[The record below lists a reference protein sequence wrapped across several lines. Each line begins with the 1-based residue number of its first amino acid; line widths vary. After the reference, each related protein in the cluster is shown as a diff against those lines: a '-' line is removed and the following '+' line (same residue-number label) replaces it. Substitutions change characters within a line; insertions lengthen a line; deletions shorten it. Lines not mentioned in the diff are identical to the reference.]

1 MLAVDIGS
9 TVEHTMTAIT
19 SSTALWYASRATGV
33 VSLLLLSL
41 VVMLGILVNRQGRLP
56 GLPSFAVT
64 GLHRSLSLLSVLFI
78 AVHVAT
84 AVIDP
89 FVSIGLAAVV
99 IPFVSAY
106 QPFWLGLGA
115 VALDLIIALILT
127 SLARAHIP
135 HRIWRGIHW
144 LAYAA
149 WPVALVHG
157 YGVSPDLRNGGLWL
171 MTIGCTLAVG
181 AAGLWR
187 LAGTAREVPRAERA
201 AAALASIRRPAGRF
215 TRDEPGQ
222 AAQPGSG
229 RMAHQVRVGNGGAR

>member
-1 MLAVDIGS
+1 MLAGDIGS
-9 TVEHTMTAIT
+9 TVEYAMTAIT

-56 GLPSFAVT
+56 GLPSFAVS

-99 IPFVSAY
+99 IPFVSPY
-106 QPFWLGLGA
+106 EPFWLGLGA
-115 VALDLIIALILT
+115 VALDLIIALTLT
-127 SLARAHIP
+127 SLARAHIS
-135 HRIWRGIHW
+135 RRAWRGIHW

-149 WPVALVHG
+149 WPVALAHG
-157 YGVSPDLRNGGLWL
+157 LGSSPDLRSGGLWL
-171 MTIGCTLAVG
+171 LTIGCALAVG

-187 LAGTAREVPRAERA
+187 LADTARQVPRAERA
-201 AAALASIRRPAGRF
+201 AAALASIRRAAGP
-215 TRDEPGQ
+215 TGRDEPGQ
-222 AAQPGSG
+222 AAQAGPGSV
-229 RMAHQVRVGNGGAR
+229 AHQVRAGNGGAR

>member
-1 MLAVDIGS
+1 
-9 TVEHTMTAIT
+9 MTAIT
-19 SSTALWYASRATGV
+19 GSTALWYASRATGV

-84 AVIDP
+84 AIIDP
-89 FVSIGLAAVV
+89 YVSIGLAAVV

-106 QPFWLGLGA
+106 MPFWLGLGA
-115 VALDLIIALILT
+115 VALDLIAALILT
-127 SLARAHIP
+127 SLARAHIS
-135 HRIWRGIHW
+135 RRTWRGIHW

-149 WPVALVHG
+149 WPVALVHSIG
-157 YGVSPDLRNGGLWL
+157 SSPDLRSGGLL
-171 MTIGCTLAVG
+171 MVAIGSALAVA

-187 LAGTAREVPRAERA
+187 VTAKAREVPRAERA
-201 AAALASIRRPAGRF
+201 AYVLAGIQRRAHPTTRAG
-215 TRDEPGQ
+215 
-222 AAQPGSG
+222 
-229 RMAHQVRVGNGGAR
+229 HGGAR

>member
-1 MLAVDIGS
+1 MLLHNIRS
-9 TVEHTMTAIT
+9 TMESSMTAIT
-19 SSTALWYASRATGV
+19 GSTALWYASRATGL

-84 AVIDP
+84 AIIDP
-89 FVSIGLAAVV
+89 YVSIGLAAVV

-106 QPFWLGLGA
+106 MPFWLGLGA
-115 VALDLIIALILT
+115 VALDLIAALILT
-127 SLARAHIP
+127 SLARAHMS
-135 HRIWRGIHW
+135 RRTWRGIHW

-157 YGVSPDLRNGGLWL
+157 IGSSPDLRSGGLL
-171 MTIGCTLAVG
+171 LVAIGSALAVA

-187 LAGTAREVPRAERA
+187 VTAKAREVPRAERA
-201 AAALASIRRPAGRF
+201 AQVLAGIQRQAHRARAG
-215 TRDEPGQ
+215 
-222 AAQPGSG
+222 
-229 RMAHQVRVGNGGAR
+229 HGGAR

>member
-1 MLAVDIGS
+1 M
-9 TVEHTMTAIT
+9 EHPMNAIT
-19 SSTALWYASRATGV
+19 GSTALWYASRATGV

-78 AVHVAT
+78 GVHVAT

-89 FVSIGLAAVV
+89 YVSIRLAAVV

-106 QPFWLGLGA
+106 EPFWLGLGA
-115 VALDLIIALILT
+115 VALDLVAALILT
-127 SLARAHIP
+127 SLARAYMS
-135 HRIWRGIHW
+135 RRTWRGIHW

-157 YGVSPDLRNGGLWL
+157 IGSSPDLRSGGLL
-171 MTIGCTLAVG
+171 LVAIGSALAV
-181 AAGLWR
+181 AAAVLWR
-187 LAGTAREVPRAERA
+187 VAAAAREVPRAERA
-201 AAALASIRRPAGRF
+201 AHMMAGVQRQAHRARAS
-215 TRDEPGQ
+215 
-222 AAQPGSG
+222 
-229 RMAHQVRVGNGGAR
+229 HGGAR

>member
-1 MLAVDIGS
+1 MN
-9 TVEHTMTAIT
+9 AIT
-19 SSTALWYASRATGV
+19 GSTALWYASRATGV

-41 VVMLGILVNRQGRLP
+41 VVLLGMLVNRQGRLP

-84 AVIDP
+84 AIIDP
-89 FVSIGLAAVV
+89 YVSIRLAAVV

-106 QPFWLGLGA
+106 EPFWLGLGA
-115 VALDLIIALILT
+115 VALDLVAALILT
-127 SLARAHIP
+127 SLARAHMS
-135 HRIWRGIHW
+135 RRTWRGIHW

-157 YGVSPDLRNGGLWL
+157 IGSSPDLRSGGLL
-171 MTIGCTLAVG
+171 LVAIGSALAVA

-187 LAGTAREVPRAERA
+187 VAAAAREVPRAERA
-201 AAALASIRRPAGRF
+201 AYMLAGIQR
-215 TRDEPGQ
+215 Q
-222 AAQPGSG
+222 AHRA
-229 RMAHQVRVGNGGAR
+229 RVGHGGAR

>member
-1 MLAVDIGS
+1 MLSQTSRS
-9 TVEHTMTAIT
+9 TMEHPMYTIT
-19 SSTALWYASRATGV
+19 GSTALWYASRATGV

-84 AVIDP
+84 AIIDP
-89 FVSIGLAAVV
+89 YVSIRLAAVV

-106 QPFWLGLGA
+106 EPFWLGLGA
-115 VALDLIIALILT
+115 VALDLVAALILT
-127 SLARAHIP
+127 SLARA
-135 HRIWRGIHW
+135 RISRRTWRGIHW

-157 YGVSPDLRNGGLWL
+157 IGSSPDLRSGGLL
-171 MTIGCTLAVG
+171 LLAIGSALAVA

-187 LAGTAREVPRAERA
+187 VAAAAREVPRAERA
-201 AAALASIRRPAGRF
+201 AHMLAGIQRQAHRARAG
-215 TRDEPGQ
+215 
-222 AAQPGSG
+222 
-229 RMAHQVRVGNGGAR
+229 HGGAR

>member
-1 MLAVDIGS
+1 MLLHNIRS
-9 TVEHTMTAIT
+9 TMESSMTAIT
-19 SSTALWYASRATGV
+19 GSTALWYASRATGL

-84 AVIDP
+84 AIIDP
-89 FVSIGLAAVV
+89 YVSIGLAAVV

-106 QPFWLGLGA
+106 MPFWLGLGA
-115 VALDLIIALILT
+115 VALDLIAALILT
-127 SLARAHIP
+127 SLARAHIS
-135 HRIWRGIHW
+135 RRTWRGIHW

-157 YGVSPDLRNGGLWL
+157 IGSSTDLRSGGLL
-171 MTIGCTLAVG
+171 LVAIGSALAVA

-187 LAGTAREVPRAERA
+187 VTAKAREVPRAERA
-201 AAALASIRRPAGRF
+201 AQVLAGIQRQAHRARAG
-215 TRDEPGQ
+215 
-222 AAQPGSG
+222 
-229 RMAHQVRVGNGGAR
+229 HGGAR